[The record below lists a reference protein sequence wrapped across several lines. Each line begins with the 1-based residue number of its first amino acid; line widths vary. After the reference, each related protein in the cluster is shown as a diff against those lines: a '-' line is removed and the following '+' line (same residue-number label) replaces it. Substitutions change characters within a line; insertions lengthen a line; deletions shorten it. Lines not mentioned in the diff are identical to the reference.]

1 MKKALKYAANIIQL
15 LLIIVLG
22 LSLIEWKEYSSWMPL
37 RWISCGLL
45 FFLFWIFFFIK
56 EKALSFL
63 LLLLCL
69 LKLPIQAIKLKSM
82 THTQW
87 NILDISLIVFFIIL
101 LLRSNCKTSGSDHET
116 PKEIQEQ
123 K

>member
-15 LLIIVLG
+15 LLIIVLV
-22 LSLIEWKEYSSWMPL
+22 LSLIEWENYDDWKPL
-37 RWISCGLL
+37 RWISCGFLFSL
-45 FFLFWIFFFIK
+45 FGIFFLIK

-63 LLLLCL
+63 LLVLCL
-69 LKLPIQAIKLKSM
+69 LKLPIPEIKLKDM

-87 NILDISLIVFFIIL
+87 NILDVSLIVFFIIL
-101 LLRSNCKTSGSDHET
+101 LLRSNSKNLES
-116 PKEIQEQ
+116 IQENNEEIREQ